1 MRNTNLSRNQFATTV
16 QVPVW
21 AWMLPLV
28 PLSLW
33 LMTAL
38 AASPA
43 TLFLFGNQAARAI
56 PDTVWVFFDLLGNGW
71 YVFSLASPLL
81 ILAPRILVSGVCAGA
96 IAGGLGRLLKLSL
109 QMPRPAAVL
118 DPSTFYILGKPLT
131 SLSMPSGHT
140 LTAFAL
146 ATAFYFSASPEKR
159 KPYLWLFALAIGAG
173 VARIAVGAH
182 WSGDVLAG
190 AGLGM
195 LGGVAGAYIV
205 GTFIPERLL
214 KPTAW
219 LTRVL
224 AACTI
229 LCIYMLVSK
238 EIDFTQSYPFQLGA
252 SAIAVIS
259 LLLFVRKSFARN
271 SSGF

>member
-1 MRNTNLSRNQFATTV
+1 MRNTNLPRNQFATSP

-21 AWMLPLV
+21 SWLLPLV

-33 LMTAL
+33 LITAL
-38 AASPA
+38 ATSPA
-43 TLFLFGNQAARAI
+43 TLFLFANQTTRAL

-159 KPYLWLFALAIGAG
+159 KPYLWLFGLAIAAG
-173 VARIAVGAH
+173 IARMAVGAH

-190 AGLGM
+190 AGLGI
-195 LGGVAGAYIV
+195 LGGVAGAHL
-205 GTFIPERLL
+205 GTYVPERLL

-219 LTRVL
+219 LTRLL
-224 AACTI
+224 ALCTI
-229 LCIYMLVSK
+229 LCIYMLVTK

-252 SAIAVIS
+252 AAIAAIS
-259 LLLFVRKSFARN
+259 LLLFVRKSLARN
-271 SSGF
+271 LSGF